1 MMRDRRAKSES
12 RRRLVGVPA
21 GIRADALLE
30 FAGAVF
36 DAVMDDDGRLD
47 RGDLGRLYQQYGT
60 MVFHR
65 ARRLLGDEGQARD
78 ICHDVFVQILRAPAW
93 NPPSPVGWLCTATTN
108 ACLNLLR
115 GRRRWRDVVRGL
127 PRPPLAPPTVPL
139 AALLRGVPEP
149 LQEIAIYYGID
160 RMSQDEIALVLGISQ
175 KTVSNRIQE
184 LRALLDEREPRR
196 SLEVT

>member
-1 MMRDRRAKSES
+1 
-12 RRRLVGVPA
+12 
-21 GIRADALLE
+21 
-30 FAGAVF
+30 
-36 DAVMDDDGRLD
+36 MDDSERPGRAELA
-47 RGDLGRLYQQYGT
+47 RLYQQYGP

-65 ARRLLGDEGQARD
+65 ARRLLGDEALARD
-78 ICHDVFVQILRAPAW
+78 VCQDVFVQILRARPAW
-93 NPPSPVGWLCTATTN
+93 KPPSAVGWLCTTTTN
-108 ACLNLLR
+108 LCLNLLR

-139 AALLRGVPEP
+139 RALLGGVPEP

-184 LRALLDEREPRR
+184 LRRLLSEGELRR
-196 SLEVT
+196 SLEAT